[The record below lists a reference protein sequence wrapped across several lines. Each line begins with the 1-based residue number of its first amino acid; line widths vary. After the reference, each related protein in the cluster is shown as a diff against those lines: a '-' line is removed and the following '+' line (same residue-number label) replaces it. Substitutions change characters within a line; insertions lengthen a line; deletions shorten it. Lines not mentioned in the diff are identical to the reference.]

1 MDAAR
6 HEFEEHTSEV
16 RVHLRAPDLPG
27 LYREAG
33 VALAE
38 LMAPEARAA
47 GEGAWEPVELQSRDP
62 AALLVDW
69 VDELIY
75 RVDTTGQV
83 FAEIAVDRADAT
95 SLHAR
100 VRGSTPPEFKTA
112 VKAATFHGLEV
123 ERTDDG
129 WEAHLVLDV

>member
-1 MDAAR
+1 MEGAR
-6 HEFEEHTSEV
+6 HEFEDHTSEV
-16 RVHLRAPDLPG
+16 RVHLRAPDLPS

-33 VALAE
+33 LALAE
-38 LMAPEARAA
+38 LMAPAAEPTHGGDWDELELRA
-47 GEGAWEPVELQSRDP
+47 RDP
-62 AALLVDW
+62 AALLVDF

-83 FAEIAVDRADAT
+83 FADVEVDRADAT
-95 SLHAR
+95 SLRAR

-112 VKAATFHGLEV
+112 VKAATFHGLHV
-123 ERTDDG
+123 EPKDGG